1 MATNPPVYPGPF
13 IEAWPDPNNPQIM
26 RPSGANAPY
35 VGAVSGVVPVMS
47 AGGGNGMQVPQ
58 SAPPI
63 YDLAR
68 YCVLN
73 GSRSYSIGTVS
84 GKIIDS
90 PPTRR
95 NFLYFRNASGA
106 ASTTNIY
113 VDFGVDARID
123 GIGIGGSILRLA
135 PNEQM
140 LCDAGIPQDDIYAI
154 ADAAGGLLVV
164 AYGVIQLPS

>member
-1 MATNPPVYPGPF
+1 MANTPVYPGPF
-13 IEAWPDPNNPQIM
+13 LNAWPDPNAPQIR
-26 RPSGANAPY
+26 RPSGQLAPY
-35 VGAVSGVVPVMS
+35 VGGAPGVLPVMS
-47 AGGGNGMQVPQ
+47 GGNGSGIQVPN

-63 YDLAR
+63 FDLAR

-73 GSRSYSIGTVS
+73 GSRGYSVGTVS
-84 GKIIDS
+84 EKLLDA
-90 PPTRR
+90 PATWR

-113 VDFGVDARID
+113 VEFGSDARID
-123 GIGIGGSILRLA
+123 GVGIAGSVLRLA

-154 ADAAGGLLVV
+154 ADGAGGLLAI
-164 AYGVIQLPS
+164 AYGVISLPA